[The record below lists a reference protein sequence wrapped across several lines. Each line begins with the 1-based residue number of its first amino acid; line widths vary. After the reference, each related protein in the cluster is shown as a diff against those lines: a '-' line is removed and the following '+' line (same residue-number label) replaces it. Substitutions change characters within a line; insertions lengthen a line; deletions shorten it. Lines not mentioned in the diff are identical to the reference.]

1 MAATRKTDKLRRAKA
16 GRYLGKGLRT
26 LKWANKAQ
34 TIKKAIPEA
43 DIRISSEYQIP
54 ATNSVAKDIFAAPT
68 ALRIKVGKPKCSNSW
83 MILSKRNTHTMP
95 IDAAIITWEAIVSN
109 SFFNLINIVND
120 LAKITTKAFLGNLFF
135 EFKKLSAF
143 DTIPSHL

>member
-1 MAATRKTDKLRRAKA
+1 MTTIKTHKQRRVKA

-26 LKWANKAQ
+26 LKWAYKAQ

-43 DIRISSEYQIP
+43 DIRISFGYQIP

-68 ALRIKVGKPKCSNSW
+68 ALRIKVDKPKCSNSW
-83 MILSKRNTHTMP
+83 MILSKRNTHTMT
-95 IDAAIITWEAIVSN
+95 IDAAIITWEAVISN
-109 SFFNLINIVND
+109 SIFNLINIVND
-120 LAKITTKAFLGNLFF
+120 LAKITTKAFLGNLLF

-143 DTIPSHL
+143 DSMPSHL